1 MDLSACL
8 IDWTKG
14 ANSST
19 KILWLFKSNR
29 STWPLSCLSYLTKI
43 LCQPFFEKVQ
53 WSFLLATMLINQPK
67 MSLSFSFYFH
77 TTCIVVLCNF
87 ISFSFSLFFPQL
99 IPLHL
104 IFFSWSTLNPI
115 FYCNFFFFFFFF
127 FFLSKKLQFQN
138 QKKRERERDKMVLT
152 MVGCSNF
159 PGSLKLESLW
169 GLGA

>member
-19 KILWLFKSNR
+19 KILWLSKSNR

-115 FYCNFFFFFFFF
+115 FYFNFFFFFF
-127 FFLSKKLQFQN
+127 LLKKLQFQN

>member
-115 FYCNFFFFFFFF
+115 FYFNFFFFFF
-127 FFLSKKLQFQN
+127 LLKKLQFQN

-159 PGSLKLESLW
+159 PVSLKLESLW